1 MFCPTAQ
8 YIAFGRRSVHGTGG
22 KKEHTWHRGTH
33 SGWCCYSVTAHTAS
47 AHQPWGHRAPQAS
60 RAGGD
65 RQRSAHQKEKQR
77 KVHDGPRSA
86 LAIFKSGIVAKIA
99 QLLQSSRDCAEAPD
113 P

>member
-1 MFCPTAQ
+1 MAQ
-8 YIAFGRRSVHGTGG
+8 CDLLPKAL
-22 KKEHTWHRGTH
+22 
-33 SGWCCYSVTAHTAS
+33 AAS
-47 AHQPWGHRAPQAS
+47 ARWPSGHRAPQAV

-65 RQRSAHQKEKQR
+65 RQRRAHQKGKQR
-77 KVHDGPRSA
+77 KVHDGLRSG